1 MVTTH
6 HNFNLVGLA
15 RVSTVIQDAQLQRDA
30 LMAAGC
36 GRTRSPSICSPNA
49 PALVQFRDGRLTLS
63 CMTIPDRI
71 TDGPERPLLENM
83 LNRSRAALID
93 TVRGLSDED
102 ARRRL
107 VASLTTPISLLKH
120 AAAAERI
127 WFQRFWAG
135 LDESECGGYSNRDED
150 TFTVAD
156 DESLA
161 DVIVEFERASQRSRV
176 IASRFDLDDTK
187 NNPREGKVSMR
198 RTLLAMIEEFAR
210 HAGHGDILVE
220 QINDMHQEMS
230 SRRRAQRK

>member
-1 MVTTH
+1 
-6 HNFNLVGLA
+6 
-15 RVSTVIQDAQLQRDA
+15 
-30 LMAAGC
+30 
-36 GRTRSPSICSPNA
+36 
-49 PALVQFRDGRLTLS
+49 
-63 CMTIPDRI
+63 MTIPDRI

-83 LNRSRAALID
+83 LDRSRAALID

-127 WFQRFWAG
+127 WFQ
-135 LDESECGGYSNRDED
+135 LDESECDGYSNRDEG

-187 NNPREGKVSMR
+187 DNPREGRVSMR
-198 RTLLAMIEEFAR
+198 WTLLAMIEEFAR
-210 HAGHGDILVE
+210 HAGHGDILRE
-220 QINDMHQEMS
+220 QLNQS
-230 SRRRAQRK
+230 PARQLNP